1 MDYLQFT
8 EAPRFAKHASK
19 LIDEDEIAK
28 LQLKLTEFPEAGVVI
43 PNSGGMRK
51 MRWGSSDR
59 GKRGGMRIIY
69 FLRLS
74 MGRVLLL
81 DIFSKTEKSDLSRNE
96 LDDLRQDVDVWLKR
110 K

>member
-8 EAPRFAKHASK
+8 ETPRFVKNASK
-19 LIDEDEIAK
+19 LIDDDEIAK
-28 LQLKLTEFPEAGVVI
+28 LQLKISEYPEGGVVV

-51 MRWGSSDR
+51 MRWGSSGR

-74 MGRVLLL
+74 VGRVLLL
-81 DIFSKTEKSDLSRNE
+81 DIFSKGEKSDLDSKE
-96 LDDLRQDVDVWLKR
+96 LEDLRQDVALWLKR